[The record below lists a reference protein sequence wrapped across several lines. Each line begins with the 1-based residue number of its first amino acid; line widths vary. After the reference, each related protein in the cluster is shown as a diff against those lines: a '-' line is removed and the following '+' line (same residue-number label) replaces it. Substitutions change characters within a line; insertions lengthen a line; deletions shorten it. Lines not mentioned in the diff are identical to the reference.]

1 MSSLK
6 SKSKNKT
13 SFEDIYHKYYDMVY
27 TKVCSTCISKNKD
40 DIENCVA
47 NTFKLFFKEY
57 DERSNLK
64 LALIKASNKV
74 VVEFNIEYNK
84 KILSMNIGDGNED
97 KNMYSKIMSTLN
109 KEEQQLYFLRFMQGL
124 SYKEISNLLGS
135 SYFTT
140 IAKISR
146 LKIVIFNELKIFL

>member
-1 MSSLK
+1 M
-6 SKSKNKT
+6 
-13 SFEDIYHKYYDMVY
+13 YYQYYDMVY

-40 DIENCVA
+40 DIETCVA

-57 DERSNLK
+57 DERSNPK
-64 LALIKASNKV
+64 LALIKASNRV

-84 KILSMNIGDGNED
+84 KILSINTTDGD
-97 KNMYSKIMSTLN
+97 KNDNVYLKIMSTLN
-109 KEEQQLYFLRFMQGL
+109 KEEQQLYFLRFTQGL
-124 SYKEISNLLGS
+124 SYRKISNLFGS

-146 LKIVIFNELKIFL
+146 LKIVVFNKLKIFL